1 MNTTIALPCRF
12 TLVILTA
19 VLAGCDPSHHVV
31 TESDIRVMVYRE
43 TQQGDP
49 FGGPV
54 TIKSEIVGELRHN
67 GVGASVL
74 QSLKSQACDT
84 KTKIPAM
91 GVVARLGFVN
101 ATGAET
107 AAARLYLPH
116 GLLVLISPESKAG
129 RFSTLNAQVLELLR
143 AKQPDYVAELEDSLV
158 THGYTLTSMVS
169 SEE

>member
-1 MNTTIALPCRF
+1 
-12 TLVILTA
+12 
-19 VLAGCDPSHHVV
+19 
-31 TESDIRVMVYRE
+31 
-43 TQQGDP
+43 
-49 FGGPV
+49 
-54 TIKSEIVGELRHN
+54 
-67 GVGASVL
+67 
-74 QSLKSQACDT
+74 
-84 KTKIPAM
+84 M

-101 ATGAET
+101 ATGVET

-158 THGYTLTSMVS
+158 AHGYTLTSMVS